1 MGQPTTTTG
10 TKMATRVAYGKKL
23 AELGESHSEIV
34 VLDADLS
41 GSTKTSDFAKKFP
54 QRFFNVGVAE
64 QDLMGTSAGLAL
76 AGYTVFASTFT
87 IFATGRAWE
96 IVRQSIAYPKLN
108 VKVCSTHAGITVG
121 EDGAS
126 HQAIEDIACMR
137 VIPGMKVLVPADA
150 METTQMVD
158 FLAKDKGPAY
168 LRLGRADVDS
178 IFGDDFRFELGR
190 GHILCEGT
198 DVCFFVTGFVTK
210 AALDA
215 AVVLKERG
223 ISVTV
228 VSLGSIK
235 PIDSDL
241 IVRMA
246 VKHKVL
252 FSIEEHS
259 VIGGLGSA
267 VAEVLSEREPR
278 RLYRLGMQDEFGQSA
293 PYKTLLKHYKLDA
306 DGICTSVLERWTR

>member
-1 MGQPTTTTG
+1 MGQMTTSITS
-10 TKMATRVAYGKKL
+10 KMATRVAYGKKL
-23 AELGESHSEIV
+23 AELGESHTEIV

-54 QRFFNVGVAE
+54 ERFFNVGVAE

-76 AGYTVFASTFT
+76 AGFTVFASTFT

-150 METTQMVD
+150 METTRMVE
-158 FLAKDKGPAY
+158 FLAQDRGPAY
-168 LRLGRADVDS
+168 LRLGRADVDP

-190 GHILCEGT
+190 GHVLCEGN
-198 DVCFFVTGFVTK
+198 DICLFVTGYVTK

-215 AVVLKERG
+215 ATQLKAHG
-223 ISVTV
+223 ISTTV

-235 PIDSDL
+235 PIDADL

-246 VKHKVL
+246 ARHKIL

-278 RLYRLGMQDEFGQSA
+278 RLYRLGLQDEFGQSA
-293 PYKTLLKHYKLDA
+293 PYKTLLKHYRLDA
-306 DGICTSVLERWTR
+306 DGICAAILERGIR